1 MWTGGGEVAELLTA
15 FAAVFLAELPDKTM
29 VATLLMTARTRRPL
43 QVWMGVSVAFACHV
57 VLAVAAGSLLAKL
70 PDRAVAAMAGTLFA
84 IGGIGL
90 LRSGADEAVD
100 EPTAPVEPLGAWR
113 VMAMSGGAVLVA
125 ELGDLTQ
132 LATAGLAANADRPWM
147 VGIGAFAGLSAVA
160 ALAAGVGQALARVVP
175 LGVIRRVGGCVF
187 LLLSGLAVVNVV
199 TGG

>member
-1 MWTGGGEVAELLTA
+1 MCTGGDMAELLTA

-29 VATLLMTARTRRPL
+29 VATLLMTAQTRRPL
-43 QVWMGVSVAFACHV
+43 HVWMGVSVAFACHV
-57 VLAVAAGSLLAKL
+57 VLAVVAGSMLSKL

-90 LRSGADEAVD
+90 LRSGDDDATDEEIAIP
-100 EPTAPVEPLGAWR
+100 ERLGAWK
-113 VMAMSGGAVLVA
+113 VMVMSAGAVLIA

-132 LATAGLAANADRPWM
+132 LATAGLAANAERPWM

-160 ALAAGVGQALARVVP
+160 ALAAGVGQALAKVVP

-187 LLLSGLAVVNVV
+187 LLLSGLAFFKAVA
-199 TGG
+199 GA

>member
-1 MWTGGGEVAELLTA
+1 MAELLTA

-29 VATLLMTARTRRPL
+29 VATLLMTARTRRPF

-57 VLAVAAGSLLAKL
+57 VLAVVAGSLLAKL

-90 LRSGADEAVD
+90 LRSGDADVADEAAVAL
-100 EPTAPVEPLGAWR
+100 ERFGAWR
-113 VMAMSGGAVLVA
+113 VVVMSAGAVLIA

-160 ALAAGVGQALARVVP
+160 ALAAGVGRALATVVP

-187 LLLSGLAVVNVV
+187 LLLSGVAFFRVI
-199 TGG
+199 TGE

>member
-1 MWTGGGEVAELLTA
+1 MAELLTA

-29 VATLLMTARTRRPL
+29 VATLLMTARTRRPF

-57 VLAVAAGSLLAKL
+57 VLAVVAGSLLSKL

-90 LRSGADEAVD
+90 LRSGGADVADEAAVAL
-100 EPTAPVEPLGAWR
+100 ERLGAWR
-113 VMAMSGGAVLVA
+113 VVAMSAGAVLIA

-132 LATAGLAANADRPWM
+132 LTTAGLAANADRPWM
-147 VGIGAFAGLSAVA
+147 VGIGAFVGLSAVA
-160 ALAAGVGQALARVVP
+160 ALAAGVGRALAKVVP

-187 LLLSGLAVVNVV
+187 LLLSGLAFFRVI
-199 TGG
+199 TGE

>member
-1 MWTGGGEVAELLTA
+1 MAELLTA

-57 VLAVAAGSLLAKL
+57 VLAVVAGSLLAKL

-90 LRSGADEAVD
+90 LRSGGEGPIDE
-100 EPTAPVEPLGAWR
+100 TAAPPAPLGAWR
-113 VMAMSGGAVLVA
+113 VMVMSAGAVLIA

-147 VGIGAFAGLSAVA
+147 VGIGAFAALSVVA
-160 ALAAGVGQALARVVP
+160 ALAAGVGQALAKVVP
-175 LGVIRRVGGCVF
+175 LGIIRRVGGCVF
-187 LLLSGLAVVNVV
+187 LLLSGLAFVKVI

>member
-1 MWTGGGEVAELLTA
+1 
-15 FAAVFLAELPDKTM
+15 VFLAELPDKTM

-57 VLAVAAGSLLAKL
+57 VLAVVAGSLLSKL

-90 LRSGADEAVD
+90 LRSSGDDATDEEIATP
-100 EPTAPVEPLGAWR
+100 ERLGGLR
-113 VMAMSGGAVLVA
+113 VMVIA

-132 LATAGLAANADRPWM
+132 LATAGLAANADQPWM

-160 ALAAGVGQALARVVP
+160 ALAAGVGQALAQVVP

-187 LLLSGLAVVNVV
+187 LLLSGLAFVKV
-199 TGG
+199 TTGA